1 MTHTAGISRNELAK
15 GRRLWRPR
23 RLLLAAALA
32 VLALAGSLVADPAPA
47 EAQTPD
53 LSHCDPTDPNEIWC
67 GSLTVGT
74 YLGRIGF
81 RGPGASPPPFG
92 SLTPDTFTRS
102 TATIRVD
109 QLWYFTTTTVLFN
122 TARTSGA
129 QPSDGLLGAGTFTL
143 EFGTGA
149 SKQTTTFTDPTTT
162 TGSASLNLNP
172 TNPGLSW
179 SENDV
184 VPVRLVR
191 GPVAATGAPAITG
204 SPNVGQELTAGAG
217 TIADLNSLPAGAFP
231 TGYTFQ
237 WVRVDG
243 TTDTD
248 ITGATSS
255 TYTLVAADVGK
266 KVKVKVSF
274 TDGGGSAEERTSG
287 AFPSGTGTI
296 DARRLA
302 RLASLELSHGT
313 LTPPLAS
320 ETGIY
325 DASVPSNVYQITV
338 TAVADDPAA
347 TVEFRG
353 APSRSVTGGGTR
365 AASRQVRLKHGKN
378 DVLIRV
384 TVGERER
391 DYTVT
396 VLRGSLLAR
405 NGEVTVVEGGVYRFE
420 RSDFNFLGHRDDF
433 RAVYITSLPAE
444 GKGWVQVNNRILEP
458 RHLPGGM
465 RIQGVD
471 LRLVLYIAPGAGD
484 GDDFATFT
492 FEVEDNRGN
501 RSVSNYTMTI
511 NVTPATPRPP
521 RIEPYRR
528 AADSLVS
535 NAEPVSHTKTGQL
548 DDFSRAQGFRT
559 GAHAGGYT
567 LSSVAIKMDTHDGTA
582 VPTVQIA
589 RGNPGAT
596 TDVITLAEPPT
607 LAPDRTRYGV
617 VYTAPPN
624 TTLAAITDYFVVI
637 KGGVNNRR
645 YADIE
650 IIDSGGVTAE
660 PGWSIHRNS
669 RIRQLRV
676 RHPLTGE
683 ETPYP
688 WPWRSMGGTS
698 ALQIEIR
705 GAETASGSVEADPP
719 TITGTPVVSGEGD
732 DGTWSEGE
740 TVRVALTFSESVV
753 VETRTGTPTLG
764 IDLGLGGTSARSA
777 AYESG
782 SGATTLT
789 FAYTLTADDG
799 SHTHIAVTLDSLTL
813 GGGTIRS
820 IATGFDALLSHVGT
834 VVLGT
839 SARSEGGA
847 SGKGK
852 ASSKKD
858 ATPGDA
864 TPPLLSSAYV
874 YFASMTLTFDEALD
888 ATSIPATSAFSVN
901 VDGSPLDV
909 SGVSVSGNT
918 VRLGLSW
925 WVEAG
930 QTVTLGYTAPTG
942 QSDGKLRDAAG
953 NAVASFSGQAVS
965 NHTEPTGG
973 DESTEGEQSEAG
985 SGGDTSGS
993 DESTPG
999 DTTAPLVS
1007 SAAVDGTGL
1016 SLTFDEALDTDAL
1029 PAASA
1034 FTVTAAGAGRAVQ
1047 TVTASD
1053 SSVTLTLAAAVV
1065 AGEAVTVD
1073 YTAPADESAAR
1084 LRDLAGNAAASFSGV
1099 SVTNH
1104 TPVLLTAAAHDV
1116 PVTHDGSEKF
1126 SFELRFSET
1135 PEDDFSYK
1143 TLRDHAFTVTGG
1155 DVVKARRL
1163 APGDNVR
1170 WEITVEPGGNG
1181 AVTIVLPPTT
1191 DCEATGAVCTQDG
1204 RKLSGRL
1211 QVTIPLQNSG
1221 ATGAPTISGTAR
1233 VGETLTARTSGI
1245 SDVDGVNGDTV
1256 AYRWIASDGA
1266 TDTEISGA
1274 TGFSYTL
1281 VEADV
1286 GKAIKV
1292 RVSFTDL
1299 AGNEE
1304 SLTSAAT
1311 AAVAAAA
1318 PAAIPEDEEEEET
1331 VLLTAGA
1338 HDVPGS
1344 HDGSTTFTF
1353 ELRFSEQIPVSY
1365 ITLRD
1370 HAFTVTGGDVVNARR
1385 LEQGS
1390 SDRKNVRWEISVTPD
1405 GNGAVTIV
1413 LPPTTDCE
1421 AEGAICA
1428 RDGRMLS
1435 NRLEIS
1441 VPGPSG

>member
-1 MTHTAGISRNELAK
+1 MAGACSR
-15 GRRLWRPR
+15 W
-23 RLLLAAALA
+23 
-32 VLALAGSLVADPAPA
+32 
-47 EAQTPD
+47 
-53 LSHCDPTDPNEIWC
+53 
-67 GSLTVGT
+67 
-74 YLGRIGF
+74 
-81 RGPGASPPPFG
+81 
-92 SLTPDTFTRS
+92 
-102 TATIRVD
+102 
-109 QLWYFTTTTVLFN
+109 
-122 TARTSGA
+122 SG
-129 QPSDGLLGAGTFTL
+129 GAGATKRTVSFNDPSSGEDVTF
-143 EFGTGA
+143 G
-149 SKQTTTFTDPTTT
+149 FT
-162 TGSASLNLNP
+162 AFA
-172 TNPGLSW
+172 PGLSW

-184 VPVRLVR
+184 VPIKLVR
-191 GPVAATGAPAITG
+191 GPNPATPATGSPAITG
-204 SPNVGQELTAGAG
+204 TPNLGQVLTAGAG
-217 TIADLNSLPAGAFP
+217 TIADLNSLPVGPFP
-231 TGYTFQ
+231 TGYTIQ
-237 WVRVDG
+237 WIRVDG
-243 TTDTD
+243 TTDTE
-248 ITGATSS
+248 ITGATAS
-255 TYTLVAADVGK
+255 TYRLVAADVGK

-274 TDGGGSAEERTSG
+274 TDGGGAAEERTSG
-287 AFPSGTGTI
+287 AFPSGTISGSSTAVI
-296 DARRLA
+296 
-302 RLASLELSHGT
+302 ASLELSHGT
-313 LTPPLAS
+313 LSPPLSSATEGYNFHEVLVPDWLS
-320 ETGIY
+320 E
-325 DASVPSNVYQITV
+325 ITI
-338 TAVADDPAA
+338 TAVAGDPNSSLHTGEPQVNTTGEGTSAV
-347 TVEFRG
+347 TVQRRLTHGPNHFTFAVRTRIPNTDNFHGRYHFVNVLRG
-353 APSRSVTGGGTR
+353 SRLAYNGE
-365 AASRQVRLKHGKN
+365 
-378 DVLIRV
+378 V
-384 TVGERER
+384 TVGER
-391 DYTVT
+391 
-396 VLRGSLLAR
+396 
-405 NGEVTVVEGGVYRFE
+405 GVYRFE
-420 RSDFNFLGHRDDF
+420 RADFNFSRHRDDF

-471 LRLVLYIAPGAGD
+471 LGLVRYIAPEDGH

-492 FEVEDNRGN
+492 FEVSTNGGL
-501 RSVSNYTMTI
+501 RSVANYTMTV
-511 NVTPATPRPP
+511 NVTPGPP
-521 RIEPYRR
+521 RILPYMP
-528 AADSLVS
+528 AADSFVS
-535 NAEPVSHTKTGQL
+535 NMVAQGYATTGQL
-548 DDFSRAQGFRT
+548 KDFDMAQGFRT
-559 GAHAGGYT
+559 GAHADGYV
-567 LSSVAIKMDTHDGTA
+567 LHEVAIRLSTRSGTT
-582 VPTVQIA
+582 VPAIHIA
-589 RGNPGAT
+589 KGDPGAT
-596 TDVITLAEPPT
+596 TGLIPLEAPT
-607 LAPDRTRYGV
+607 LEPNRKAYPV
-617 VYTAPPN
+617 VYTAPAN
-624 TTLAAITDYFVVI
+624 ATLEADTDYYVVI
-637 KGGVNNRR
+637 KGGIKDHCC
-645 YADIE
+645 YPYF
-650 IIDSGGVTAE
+650 DSTQGTGHMVAE
-660 PGWSIHRNS
+660 PGWSMHRGY
-669 RIRQLRV
+669 RVRQLRLWV
-676 RHPLTGE
+676 GGDRTI
-683 ETPYP
+683 PYA
-688 WPWRSMGGTS
+688 WPWRPAVTS
-698 ALQIEIR
+698 TLMIEIR
-705 GAETASGSVEADPP
+705 GTEAASGSVEADPP
-719 TITGTPVVSGEGD
+719 AVVGTPVVSGEGN

-799 SHTHIAVTLDSLTL
+799 SHTHMAVTQDSLTL

-839 SARSEGGA
+839 SSGGGG
-847 SGKGK
+847 SQG
-852 ASSKKD
+852 SSRD
-858 ATPGDA
+858 DEEPTQEEDA

-874 YFASMTLTFDEALD
+874 YFANMTLTFDEALD

-918 VRLGLSW
+918 VRLGLAW
-925 WVEAG
+925 WTEAG

-973 DESTEGEQSEAG
+973 DEPTEGEQSEAG

-1007 SAAVDGTGL
+1007 SAAVNGAALT
-1016 SLTFDEALDTDAL
+1016 LTFDEALDADAL

-1073 YTAPADESAAR
+1073 YTAPADEPAAR
-1084 LRDLAGNAAASFSGV
+1084 LRDLAGNAVASFTGQ
-1099 SVTNH
+1099 SVTNS
-1104 TPVLLTAAAHDV
+1104 TAALLTASAHDV
-1116 PVTHDGSEKF
+1116 PAHHDGSEKF

-1143 TLRDHAFTVTGG
+1143 TLRDHAFTATGG
-1155 DVVKARRL
+1155 EVVKANRL
-1163 APGDNVR
+1163 AHGKNVR
-1170 WEITVEPGGNG
+1170 WQIHVTPDGNG
-1181 AVTIVLPPTT
+1181 AATIVLPPTT

-1211 QVTIPLQNSG
+1211 EVRVPRQNRA
-1221 ATGAPTISGTAR
+1221 ATGAPTITGTAQ

-1245 SDVDGVNGDTV
+1245 SDVDGLNGDTV
-1256 AYRWIASDGA
+1256 AYQWIASDGA

-1318 PAAIPEDEEEEET
+1318 PVVIPEDEEEEET
-1331 VLLTAGA
+1331 TPLTAGA

-1370 HAFTVTGGDVVNARR
+1370 HALTVTGGDVVNARR
-1385 LEQGS
+1385 LAPGE
-1390 SDRKNVRWEISVTPD
+1390 NIRWEISVTPD

-1421 AEGAICA
+1421 ATGAICA

-1435 NRLEIS
+1435 NRLQIS
-1441 VPGPSG
+1441 VPGPGG